1 MTDKLVNI
9 IGQNL
14 VAIGLY
20 TVAFESMVLAFRS
33 QMYGHLQRTSPA
45 DAEVFSKK
53 HCSTADNT
61 FKYCTPKLLNH
72 KILTDPDVQLLNTV
86 RKKRN
91 HFAHAGYN
99 EMLTLQ
105 IKDID
110 ADVVLMHKITGK
122 VERWRQNLRPANPDG
137 SWSFSISPGI
147 FGLYRNVATELA
159 ATKLAVDDAP

>member
-20 TVAFESMVLAFRS
+20 TVAFESMVLSFRA
-33 QMYGHLQRTSPA
+33 QMYGHLQRTSPT
-45 DAEVFSKK
+45 DAEVFSDR
-53 HCSTADNT
+53 HCNTADQT

-72 KILTDPDVQLLNTV
+72 GILTDPDVQLLNTV
-86 RKKRN
+86 RKRRN

-105 IKDID
+105 IKDVD

-122 VERWRQNLRPANPDG
+122 VERWRQDLRPDNPDG
-137 SWSFSISPGI
+137 SRSFSISPAI
-147 FGLYRNVATELA
+147 FGLYRNAAIELA
-159 ATKLAVDDAP
+159 ATKLVVDDAP